1 VSESTSRVPRRS
13 ILAGLIGQG
22 VQPSLSP
29 EMHEREA
36 LRQGLRYVYK
46 TIDLANDQTDPTHLR
61 QLLAYAIRLGFDGL
75 NVTHP
80 VKQAMVPLVDE
91 VTPNVAAIG
100 ALNTVVISEGKTV
113 GHNTDITGFGAAFRA
128 GLGDVRLDEVVL
140 LGAGGAGTAVAH
152 ALSRLGATR
161 LLVVDPNAARGASL
175 AESVRRL
182 DAGTGASTI
191 EMPDVRPALARA
203 SGVVNATPIG
213 MADHPGVPI
222 PVDTLHAGL
231 WVVDIVYRPLL
242 TELLRAAHE
251 RGCRVLDGAGM
262 AVHQA
267 AAAFELIAGRPADH
281 QAMARDLDAMVAAEV
296 ERVPPRHPDSGT
308 PGERNQ

>member
-1 VSESTSRVPRRS
+1 MSEFASRASRRS
-13 ILAGLIGQG
+13 ILVGLIGQG
-22 VQPSLSP
+22 VKPSLTP

-46 TIDLANDQTDPTHLR
+46 TIDLDDDQTDPTHLR
-61 QLLAYAIRLGFDGL
+61 QLLAYAVQLGFDGL

-91 VTPNVAAIG
+91 VTPNVAAIE

-152 ALSRLGATR
+152 ALSQLGAAR
-161 LLVVDPNAARGASL
+161 LLVIDPVTARSARL
-175 AESVRRL
+175 VESVQHLGVGAEAAAL
-182 DAGTGASTI
+182 DAS
-191 EMPDVRPALARA
+191 EVRPALVRA

-222 PVDTLHAGL
+222 PVDALHHGL
-231 WVVDIVYRPLL
+231 WVADIVYRPLL
-242 TELLRAAHE
+242 TELLRTARE

-281 QAMARDLDAMVAAEV
+281 QAMARDLDELVAAEV
-296 ERVPPRHPDSGT
+296 ERVPSRHPDSGT